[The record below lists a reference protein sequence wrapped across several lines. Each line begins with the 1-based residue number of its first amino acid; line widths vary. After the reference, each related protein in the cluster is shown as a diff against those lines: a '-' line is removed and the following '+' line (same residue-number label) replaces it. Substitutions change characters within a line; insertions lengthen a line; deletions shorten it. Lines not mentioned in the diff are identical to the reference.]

1 MPSGVGVK
9 RLNEIAAA
17 AQRLVWQTDLGA
29 LPPRQAVP
37 LRLLRILHAVIRD
50 LAAGQLTLRAMS
62 LVYTT
67 LLSLVPLLAVSF
79 SVLKGLGVHYRVE
92 PLLLNLLEPLGQ
104 QGVEITSRVIG
115 FVENIRA
122 DVLGTVG
129 LAFLIFTV
137 VSLIQKIEA
146 AFNDTWRVTTHRSF
160 RERFSNY
167 LSVLLVGPV
176 LVVSALGL
184 TASIAHSEQVA
195 GVARALGPV
204 LELLGR
210 LLPYLLVITAFT
222 LVYLLVPN
230 TRVRVGSALLGAL
243 VAGLL
248 WESVGWAFTSFVAGS
263 GNYTAIYSAFAT
275 MILFMIWLFVSW
287 LILLTGASV
296 AFYHQHPEYLPHGPT
311 NPTLSN
317 RQRERGALA
326 ALQLIAGRFRRGD
339 PPCTTAWLA
348 TRLGLPEIL
357 VQSLLEPLV
366 AAGYLTRT
374 ADDPPALLP
383 ARDLA
388 AIGLAAI
395 LDVVRDARGVEG
407 VMRAADAELAPVAA
421 LLAGIESAT
430 ERQLAGATLADLAAP
445 PEPAADGESVAAVR
459 HAR

>member
-1 MPSGVGVK
+1 MKSS
-9 RLNEIAAA
+9 RALLAFLY
-17 AQRLVWQTDLGA
+17 RWVWETDLGP
-29 LPPRQAVP
+29 LPAWRAIP
-37 LRLLRILHAVIRD
+37 LRMLRILHAVIRD

-92 PLLLNLLEPLGQ
+92 PLLHNLLEPLGE
-104 QGVEITSRVIG
+104 QGVEITTRVIG

-146 AFNDTWRVTTHRSF
+146 AFNATWRVSTNRSL

-167 LSVLLVGPV
+167 LSVLLVGPL
-176 LVVSALGL
+176 LVVSALGM
-184 TASIAHSEQVA
+184 TATIAHSEQAAEMV
-195 GVARALGPV
+195 VVLGP
-204 LELLGR
+204 LLDLMGR
-210 LLPYLLVITAFT
+210 LLPYLMVIVAFT

-230 TRVRVGSALLGAL
+230 TRVRMRSALLGAL
-243 VAGLL
+243 VAGFL

-275 MILFMIWLFVSW
+275 MILFMIWLFLSW
-287 LILLTGASV
+287 LILLTGASF
-296 AFYHQHPEYLPHGPT
+296 AFYHQHPEYLVHGPGS
-311 NPTLSN
+311 PMLSN

-326 ALQLIAGRFRRGD
+326 ALLLIARRFQRGE
-339 PPCTTAWLA
+339 PPCSTAWLA
-348 TRLGLPEIL
+348 TRLSLPELL
-357 VQSLLEPLV
+357 VRALLEPLE

-374 ADDPPALLP
+374 DADPPALLP

-388 AIGLAAI
+388 SMRLDEVLGL
-395 LDVVRDARGVEG
+395 VRDARGTSRAEG
-407 VMRAADAELAPVAA
+407 VHDVELEPVDR
-421 LLAGIESAT
+421 LLGDLEEAMA
-430 ERQLAGATLADLAAP
+430 RQLESTTLADLCASSGAP
-445 PEPAADGESVAAVR
+445 PEETAL
-459 HAR
+459 ARRAG